1 MGDDVCHAIITCR
14 RAQPAPTSAS
24 LRRLFGLSCSVKIEN
39 KMAGRSDLAYYE
51 DNLDELAV
59 RVTPER
65 TVAQTQ
71 AKMLDQF
78 CDVALVRSVSG
89 CAVDGL
95 PDWWLSWP
103 TGLTG
108 DSGCVVA
115 VEHKQVPLTSFALG
129 SFLGLNTFV
138 EHYVSDAGGD
148 RKSRQR
154 ITQCSAHFAH
164 YKSTLLVYFV
174 DVNEPRRK
182 EDWSGDTHARHR
194 LEVRYTSICRIVLSR
209 CSDGGT
215 VAYLHLLC
223 APLLYKAR
231 FAPPKQDDPRC
242 DDKETAW
249 EKPGKFIKVKKNSTT
264 KEDTKNR
271 YVPQCEVAS
280 DSKWVRVVEFGTEQ
294 TACRSDTLGRCH
306 VLALKFPA
314 HREYPSTALSSLVTL
329 CPSVTLH
336 WAPVQRV
343 EAVPQAAELRTAGL
357 PFGVRYGVEAV
368 WSCSAQ
374 VADELS
380 QQKTTRR
387 VEKALRKMAE
397 EDPVSLEETLYTLQ
411 QSIRQ
416 ARIVDFQAGLSHLFA
431 KYRKLR
437 QRGAL
442 TGGVLGQA
450 LPRQVVLV
458 RRAVLTPTRLLL
470 LPPQPVCTSR
480 IMSCFQPEYA
490 MRVILRDEDGNM
502 LSFSLGVNREDF
514 LRKNTKPRLLAGF
527 TVGGRKYEFLASS
540 TSQLRSHGVWF
551 YSRDANGFTA
561 EDVRGSIGDLSSIRV
576 PSKYMARLGQA
587 FSQSMGY
594 VTVPQACTRVDRDIL
609 QKGRKPGIEYNFSD
623 GVGRISPSVLARVHA
638 ALPEERKPSAIQIR
652 YGGCKGMLVLDPT
665 LEGDQIVFR
674 DSMFKYPS
682 QSEELFI
689 LKTSRPR
696 VVKLNRPMI
705 TILSQKMTRSGVQ
718 DIEDGVFMRMQQDCL
733 EPYLDSLFNDRGTA
747 ALLQSE
753 SSLRMPYRELAEAG
767 LDLHAEPFFRSLLWA
782 LHHRCLKD
790 LKDKMN
796 ILVPPRFGRTM
807 FGVLDE
813 TATLQYGQVYVR
825 YSTDLDRFGPDD
837 ESQVLTGRVIVTK
850 NPCIHPGDIR
860 LLEAVNVPALSHI
873 RDCVVFPQIG
883 KRPHPNEMAGSDLD
897 GDEYSVIWYEPLLF
911 KRNDDP
917 MDFYSSEAVEKE
929 GTVQVEDMVDFMC
942 TYIVND
948 IVGLMGSAHLAW
960 ADLLKMGVKS
970 QRCLVLA
977 RKCSECVD
985 FAKTGSSTRLA
996 QSEKPPRY
1004 PDFME
1009 KHAEKY
1015 TYPSKRALGLLYR
1028 NLKGMVADS
1037 AGPVGDVRPD
1047 RRLLVPGREEF
1058 VEGARE
1064 ALREY
1069 ELALRSI
1076 LTSYGVGSEAEAL
1089 SGAVLS
1095 MDKHVKT
1102 KHDPTDVA
1110 LVLESQVQHLM
1121 ERTRAVFFE
1130 GLGGDFDFCAAKR
1143 KASAW
1148 YEVSYEGQTGGCS
1161 GFAWAVADVLLRVLR
1176 DAPALPTDGRHG
1188 RGTIRDR
1195 LAERL
1200 LPRDDQKAAPFEVAL
1215 LNNALVLL
1223 RQWLKGNEKTLTR
1236 MDSSTPSDERLAD
1249 YTRLAK
1255 ESLERAMADLERRYG
1270 KERVRHRPSVLL
1282 ISCLKDLSR
1291 VCHKDGRKA
1300 ARSRDSLHVAKQR
1313 DCLGNLAQHTLQRLL
1328 YHRSGKEVDLGTAV
1342 LPAGPIQTQVVLVQS
1357 GDYDFYLAVMQ
1368 NLHKFRSMLCGLT
1381 QVEDVQVGEYEDGF
1395 GEHFFR
1401 LMVTGIPWAID
1412 RLKSIAINE
1421 QFQRTFCSLLTEKH
1435 SVMVD

>member
-1 MGDDVCHAIITCR
+1 MGDNVCRISITSR
-14 RAQPAPTSAS
+14 RGQPAPTSAL
-24 LRRLFGLSCSVKIEN
+24 LRRLFGLSCSVKSEN

-51 DNLDELAV
+51 DDLDEHMV
-59 RVTPER
+59 HVTPER
-65 TVAQTQ
+65 SVAQTQ
-71 AKMLDQF
+71 EKILNHW
-78 CDVALVRSVSG
+78 CDMTEIRTVSG
-89 CAVDGL
+89 CVDKV

-108 DSGCVVA
+108 ESKRPVA
-115 VEHKQVPLTSFALG
+115 IEHKEVSLTSFALG
-129 SFLGLNTFV
+129 TFLGLNTFV
-138 EHYVSDAGGD
+138 EHYTSNVGGEQD
-148 RKSRQR
+148 GAQRSWQR
-154 ITQCSAHFAH
+154 ITQCNAHFAH
-164 YKSTLLVYFV
+164 YKSSLLIYFV

-194 LEVRYTSICRIVLSR
+194 FQVQYTSICRIVLTR
-209 CSDGGT
+209 CSDGST

-231 FAPPKQDDPRC
+231 FAPPKEKDQ
-242 DDKETAW
+242 KFEEKQMEW
-249 EKPGKFIKVKKNSTT
+249 EKPGK
-264 KEDTKNR
+264 
-271 YVPQCEVAS
+271 YVSQFDVAS
-280 DSKWVRVVEFGTEQ
+280 DSKWFRVVQFGTEK
-294 TACRSDTLGRCH
+294 TACSSDKLGRCH

-314 HREYPSTALSSLVTL
+314 HAEHPLLALSSLVAL
-329 CPSVTLH
+329 CPSVTLL

-343 EAVPQAAELRTAGL
+343 EAAARVAEPWTEGL

-380 QQKTTRR
+380 QRKTTRQ

-416 ARIVDFQAGLSHLFA
+416 ARVVNFQAGLARLFA
-431 KYRKLR
+431 RYRTLR
-437 QRGAL
+437 QRSQL
-442 TGGVLGQA
+442 TGGVLGQD
-450 LPRQVVLV
+450 LPPQVVLV
-458 RRAVLTPTRLLL
+458 RRAVLTPTHLLL

-490 MRVILRDEDGNM
+490 VRVIIRDEDGNM

-514 LRKNTKPRLLAGF
+514 LSQNTRPRLLAGF
-527 TVGGRKYEFLASS
+527 TIGGRKYEFLASS

-561 EDVRGSIGDLSSIRV
+561 ENIRGAIGDLSSIHV

-594 VTVPQACTRVDRDIL
+594 ITVPQACTRIDEDVL
-609 QKGRKPGIEYNFSD
+609 LKGRKPNIEYNFSD
-623 GVGRISPSVLARVHA
+623 GVGRISQSILARVHA
-638 ALPEERKPSAIQIR
+638 ALPREGKPCAIQIR

-665 LEGDQIVFR
+665 LDGDEIVFR
-674 DSMFKYPS
+674 KSMYKFPS
-682 QSEELFI
+682 QSEELYI
-689 LKTSRPR
+689 LKTSKPR

-705 TILSQKMTRSGVQ
+705 TILSQKMTRSGTQ
-718 DIEDGVFMRMQQDCL
+718 DIEDDVFMRMQRDCL
-733 EPYLDSLFNDRGTA
+733 EPYLDSLFNDKGTA

-753 SSLRMPYRELAEAG
+753 CTLRMPYRELAEAG

-796 ILVPPRFGRTM
+796 ILVPPKFGRTM
-807 FGVLDE
+807 FGVMDE
-813 TATLQYGQVYVR
+813 TSTLQYGQVYVQ

-837 ESQVLTGRVIVTK
+837 QSQVLTGGVIVTK

-860 LLEAVNVPALSHI
+860 LLEAVDVPALKHI

-883 KRPHPNEMAGSDLD
+883 KRPHPDEMAGSDLD

-917 MDFYSSEAVEKE
+917 MDFYSSEANVACMRNNARILRQ
-929 GTVQVEDMVDFMC
+929 VQDMVDFMC

-948 IVGLMGSAHLAW
+948 VVGLMGSAHLAW
-960 ADLLKMGVKS
+960 ADLLKAGVKS
-970 QRCLVLA
+970 NRCLTLA

-985 FAKTGSSTRLA
+985 FAKTGKLARLA
-996 QSEKPPRY
+996 QCEKPMRY

-1015 TYPSKRALGLLYR
+1015 TYPSKRVLGKLYR
-1028 NLKGMVADS
+1028 ELKGLVADS
-1037 AGPVGDVRPD
+1037 TGPVGDVRPD
-1047 RRLLVPGREEF
+1047 RRLLLPGREEY
-1058 VEGARE
+1058 VEEARK

-1069 ELALRSI
+1069 ELAVRSI
-1076 LTSYGVGSEAEAL
+1076 LMSYGVGSEAEAL
-1089 SGAVLS
+1089 SGAVLA

-1121 ERTRAVFFE
+1121 ERTRAVFLE
-1130 GLGGDFDFCAAKR
+1130 GLSGDFDYHVAKL

-1148 YEVSYEGQTGGCS
+1148 YEVSYEGQAGGSS
-1161 GFAWAVADVLLRVLR
+1161 GFAWAMADVLLRILH
-1176 DAPALPTDGRHG
+1176 DAPELSAGERHV
-1188 RGTIRDR
+1188 RGTVRDR
-1195 LAERL
+1195 LVERL
-1200 LPRDDQKAAPFEVAL
+1200 LPREDQDAPFEVVL
-1215 LNNALVLL
+1215 HNNALLLL
-1223 RQWLKGNEKTLTR
+1223 RQWLKGNEKMLNR
-1236 MDSSTPSDERLAD
+1236 MDSTTSSEERLAD

-1255 ESLERAMADLERRYG
+1255 LSLGRAMADLEKRYG
-1270 KERVRHRPSVLL
+1270 KERLRHRPSVLL
-1282 ISCLKDLSR
+1282 ISCLKDMAKA
-1291 VCHKDGRKA
+1291 CHRDMSKA
-1300 ARSRDSLHVAKQR
+1300 GSGDSLRVAKQR
-1313 DCLGNLAQHTLQRLL
+1313 DCLGVLALHTLQRLL
-1328 YHRSGKEVDLGTAV
+1328 YHRSGKDVDLGVAV
-1342 LPAGPIQTQVVLVQS
+1342 LPAGPVKTEVVLVDS
-1357 GDYDFYLAVMQ
+1357 SDTDFYLAVMR
-1368 NLHKFRSMLCGLT
+1368 NEHKFRSMLCRLT
-1381 QVEDVQVGEYEDGF
+1381 QVEDVQIDEHTDVF
-1395 GEHFFR
+1395 GEQFLR
-1401 LMVTGIPWAID
+1401 LMVTGVPWAID
-1412 RLKSIAINE
+1412 RLKSTAIN
-1421 QFQRTFCSLLTEKH
+1421 QGFQR
-1435 SVMVD
+1435 